1 MNTNNNITE
10 PIDIPKRGRGRPK
23 KIDDAGRMG
32 VKHPTEPVVDVVVT
46 SEPTRVNRGGRPRL
60 SDAEVEKRRL
70 EKEAKPKGKRG
81 PPKGDVPRKEYLRTA
96 YLKYYNKDREQA
108 LAKKR
113 DYYYRQQGRVN
124 PRSDVVVLSP
134 EK

>member
-1 MNTNNNITE
+1 MNTNNNITD
-10 PIDIPKRGRGRPK
+10 PIAIPKRGRGRPRK
-23 KIDDAGRMG
+23 G
-32 VKHPTEPVVDVVVT
+32 VVEPVVDDVVVT
-46 SEPTRVNRGGRPRL
+46 SEPKNKAGRPRL

-70 EKEAKPKGKRG
+70 EREAKPKGKRG

-124 PRSDVVVLSP
+124 PRNDVVVLSP